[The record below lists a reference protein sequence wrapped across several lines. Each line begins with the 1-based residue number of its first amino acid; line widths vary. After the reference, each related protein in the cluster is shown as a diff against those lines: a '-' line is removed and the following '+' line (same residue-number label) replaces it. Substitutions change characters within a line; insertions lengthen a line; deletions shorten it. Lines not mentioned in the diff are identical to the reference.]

1 MLKLFKHID
10 ICLKNVHMCMYIY
23 IYIYTH
29 THTHTH
35 IYIYIYIYTHIYV
48 NANPH
53 MFIYC
58 VNASRAFK
66 SHGKLIKNRT
76 ESSNESNKNKN
87 NVTTEF
93 LKDAPEIEI

>member
-1 MLKLFKHID
+1 
-10 ICLKNVHMCMYIY
+10 MYTCVCIY
-23 IYIYTH
+23 I
-29 THTHTH
+29 H
-35 IYIYIYIYTHIYV
+35 ICV

-76 ESSNESNKNKN
+76 ESSNEPNKNKN

>member
-1 MLKLFKHID
+1 MSKKCTHVYLY
-10 ICLKNVHMCMYIY
+10 VYIY
-23 IYIYTH
+23 
-29 THTHTH
+29 
-35 IYIYIYIYTHIYV
+35 IYIYIYIYTHICV

-53 MFIYC
+53 TFIYC

-87 NVTTEF
+87 DVTTEF